1 MENSN
6 EEEIKSRAMRNANAY
21 RANWTQYQSA
31 STMGR
36 RVPDFN
42 PFILDDDMAWAKKK
56 TGKGR
61 ASIYFTEK
69 IKHFMNYNPNKWIC
83 IYEEQGLPMETAR
96 RLSNT
101 LRSSAAYFGNKNP
114 NFKYKVVTKGMGNV
128 LLAAGLFDTDDE

>member
-69 IKHFMNYNPNKWIC
+69 IKQFMNDNPNKWIC
-83 IYEEQGLPMETAR
+83 IYEEQGLS
-96 RLSNT
+96 LIHI
-101 LRSSAAYFGNKNP
+101 
-114 NFKYKVVTKGMGNV
+114 
-128 LLAAGLFDTDDE
+128 